1 LFEDSALLGPVN
13 ASGGKLGSAV
23 IADCYSP
30 GVESVSVNNRG
41 VSRAERQ
48 RDVAGV
54 IERTVAT
61 SEQT

>member
-1 LFEDSALLGPVN
+1 VTHGFVQKKSLRSSKDRPNGNELFDMN
-13 ASGGKLGSAV
+13 
-23 IADCYSP
+23 
-30 GVESVSVNNRG
+30 
-41 VSRAERQ
+41 SRENIWCEAMCAERQ